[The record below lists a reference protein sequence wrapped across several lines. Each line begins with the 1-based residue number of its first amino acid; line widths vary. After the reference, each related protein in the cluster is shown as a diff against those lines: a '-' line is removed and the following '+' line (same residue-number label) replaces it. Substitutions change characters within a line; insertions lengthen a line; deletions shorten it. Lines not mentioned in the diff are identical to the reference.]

1 MAIKISDEIERKI
14 VDLYNEGCGVI
25 ELSDE
30 FQLHRTTIQ
39 RTLKRH
45 NINLRKRT
53 PAHYDIHFFDEYN
66 IDSCYWAGFI
76 AADGYVRSDRA
87 NVSIHLSASDA
98 SHLKK
103 LETLTNY
110 IGKTRVNESECCLSF
125 AGEWFPKALADN
137 FNIYPR
143 KTFNITMSDK
153 IPKDMIPHFL
163 RGYFDG
169 DGSVV
174 KIGNYLRA
182 NFTSGSTVLLHQIV
196 DYMYNNRIRVCNED
210 GKAKIFQSSHSI
222 SYSCKNALQV
232 LDLMYAYS
240 TELTRLDRKYQLYLQ
255 YKLKLDKEIPIF
267 TQDREYVEKN
277 V

>member
-1 MAIKISDEIERKI
+1 MAIRISDEIERKI
-14 VDLYNEGCGVI
+14 IELYNEGYSVM

-45 NINLRKRT
+45 SINLRKRT

-87 NVSIHLSASDA
+87 NVSLHLSASDA

-110 IGKTRVNESECCLSF
+110 IGKTRANENECCLSF
-125 AGEWFPKALADN
+125 AGEWFPKALEDN
-137 FNIYPR
+137 FDIYPR

-169 DGSVV
+169 DGCVTNT
-174 KIGNYLRA
+174 GEYLRIS
-182 NFTSGSTVLLHQIV
+182 FTSGSVTLLKQISNFLYDNNIRV
-196 DYMYNNRIRVCNED
+196 RNELGVPKIFNNRFIAYN
-210 GKAKIFQSSHSI
+210 
-222 SYSCKNALQV
+222 CKNAQQV
-232 LDLMYAYS
+232 LDLLYLDS

-255 YKLKLDKEIPIF
+255 YKSKKENNNE
-267 TQDREYVEKN
+267 TN
-277 V
+277 